1 MSNARYFADGT
12 EYYRVVFGSGS
23 IDGPYVRVHAAK
35 RVGESGIKVRRRF
48 SYGGTLIHEYQ
59 SETTYKI
66 QKLSPV
72 VNLSNPDEPIA
83 TLEWIDY
90 ELHG

>member
-1 MSNARYFADGT
+1 VSNARYFADGT
-12 EYYRVVFGSGS
+12 EFYRVVFGSGS

-48 SYGGTLIHEYQ
+48 DYNGKLIHEWQ

-66 QKLSPV
+66 EKLVPMF
-72 VNLSNPDEPIA
+72 DECGCCL
-83 TLEWIDY
+83 TLGWDDY